1 MARESQESFYYKVEQ
16 LENLIIDQQ
25 KALKMADEL
34 LDMKSTLIELCE
46 EETEFYKTKNKRLT
60 RSLMISAVL
69 FAILGVIDVIRL
81 LLL

>member
-69 FAILGVIDVIRL
+69 CAIVAVINLTRL

>member
-1 MARESQESFYYKVEQ
+1 MSKETQESFYYKVEQ

-34 LDMKSTLIELCE
+34 LDMKSALIELCE

-69 FAILGVIDVIRL
+69 CAIVAVINLTRL
-81 LLL
+81 LL

>member
-16 LENLIIDQQ
+16 LENLVIDQQ

-69 FAILGVIDVIRL
+69 FAILGVINVIRL

>member
-16 LENLIIDQQ
+16 LENLVIDQQ

-46 EETEFYKTKNKRLT
+46 EETEFYKTENKRLT

-69 FAILGVIDVIRL
+69 FAISCVINVIRL

>member
-69 FAILGVIDVIRL
+69 FAILGVINVIRL

>member
-1 MARESQESFYYKVEQ
+1 MSKETQESFYYKVEQ

-34 LDMKSTLIELCE
+34 LDMKSALIELCE

-69 FAILGVIDVIRL
+69 FAILGVINVIRL
-81 LLL
+81 LL

>member
-1 MARESQESFYYKVEQ
+1 MSKETQESFYYKVEQ

-34 LDMKSTLIELCE
+34 LDMKSALIELCE

-69 FAILGVIDVIRL
+69 FAILGVINVIRL